1 MTFAIYA
8 QNVETSMVDENDY
21 ISITTDSDGNVTL
34 IED

>member
-1 MTFAIYA
+1 
-8 QNVETSMVDENDY
+8 MVDENDY